1 MKAMKPLALAA
12 ALFISACIGE
22 DGAPELSEEEA
33 APTAIELRDWVDS
46 MVGSGESAE
55 PDTVEDKLGIVIDT
69 NDPTAF
75 DELFQTGD

>member
-1 MKAMKPLALAA
+1 MIATRLLALAT
-12 ALFISACIGE
+12 ALFLSACIGE
-22 DGAPELSEEEA
+22 EPPELDEEEA
-33 APTAIELRDWVDS
+33 ATTAIELRDWVDS
-46 MVGSGESAE
+46 MVSSGESAE